1 MTANPL
7 ISIIIPIY
15 NVENFLTKTLKS
27 VQNQTFTNFE
37 AICINDGSTD
47 NSADIVKS
55 FADADK
61 RFKWI
66 NQENQG
72 VAAARNYGIQTA
84 EGKYI
89 MFLDGDD
96 YMHPQCMELAY
107 KIIEETKNDV
117 CMFDYQEVI
126 VDEQVSYDKQSDEL
140 NYEYIENP
148 GLYLLQNMTEKMV
161 LIWNKIFKRKLIKD
175 FRFENM
181 QPNEDTIFM
190 FDVLLQVN
198 KLPYINNKLIYYVQ
212 NPKSVTHAKSKEF
225 YEYNDKLRNKYFVD
239 VVRKYKKNNPDSV
252 LIGEL
257 IKSLKSIFRDLLKK
271 EIIKP
276 IKKGKT
282 FDDIKGELKLY
293 NTYIDEGVLDINLLK
308 YKHKIVLKLLNSGHF
323 KLACLLLGRI
333 L

>member
-96 YMHPQCMELAY
+96 YMHPQCNL
-107 KIIEETKNDV
+107 
-117 CMFDYQEVI
+117 F
-126 VDEQVSYDKQSDEL
+126 
-140 NYEYIENP
+140 
-148 GLYLLQNMTEKMV
+148 YLFLPEM
-161 LIWNKIFKRKLIKD
+161 LIHMAL
-175 FRFENM
+175 
-181 QPNEDTIFM
+181 T
-190 FDVLLQVN
+190 L
-198 KLPYINNKLIYYVQ
+198 
-212 NPKSVTHAKSKEF
+212 
-225 YEYNDKLRNKYFVD
+225 
-239 VVRKYKKNNPDSV
+239 
-252 LIGEL
+252 
-257 IKSLKSIFRDLLKK
+257 
-271 EIIKP
+271 
-276 IKKGKT
+276 
-282 FDDIKGELKLY
+282 
-293 NTYIDEGVLDINLLK
+293 
-308 YKHKIVLKLLNSGHF
+308 
-323 KLACLLLGRI
+323 
-333 L
+333 

>member
-72 VAAARNYGIQTA
+72 VAADRNYGIQTA

-181 QPNEDTIFM
+181 HPNEDTVFM
-190 FDVLLQVN
+190 FDVLLQVDR
-198 KLPYINNKLIYYVQ
+198 LPYINNKLIYYVQ
-212 NPKSVTHAKSKEF
+212 NPQSVTHAKSKEF
-225 YEYNDKLRNKYFVD
+225 YEYNEKHRYL
-239 VVRKYKKNNPDSV
+239 
-252 LIGEL
+252 
-257 IKSLKSIFRDLLKK
+257 
-271 EIIKP
+271 EI
-276 IKKGKT
+276 
-282 FDDIKGELKLY
+282 
-293 NTYIDEGVLDINLLK
+293 
-308 YKHKIVLKLLNSGHF
+308 
-323 KLACLLLGRI
+323 C
-333 L
+333 